1 VFNKSLTIV
10 LPVHNAESRLR
21 KNVGELL
28 DLASELTAKFG
39 VLIVDDGSSDSTFE
53 VAEELAAQFPQVSVR
68 RHQQCRGLGATI
80 EYVQRRVRSDAVI
93 LHDGVTPINA
103 QHVRNLW
110 RQWVEQS
117 APEPG
122 SATNIVCM
130 PNGLSDFAELPA
142 VHAAMVRAHRQV
154 LGFQLLSVH
163 TPDAKEDPAVSLHAG
178 SPRTDASHT
187 ERRDS
192 VGQIPKLPRPKFV
205 STLAEFALG
214 E

>member
-28 DLASELTAKFG
+28 DLASELTSKFG

-80 EYVQRRVRSDAVI
+80 DYVQRRVRSDAVI
-93 LHDGVTPINA
+93 LHDGITPINA
-103 QHVRNLW
+103 QHVQNLW
-110 RQWVEQS
+110 RQWGEQ
-117 APEPG
+117 P
-122 SATNIVCM
+122 ATESGNATHIARV

-163 TPDAKEDPAVSLHAG
+163 ASDAGEDPAVSLHAAT
-178 SPRTDASHT
+178 PRTDASHT
-187 ERRDS
+187 ERRDG

-205 STLAEFALG
+205 SALAEFALG